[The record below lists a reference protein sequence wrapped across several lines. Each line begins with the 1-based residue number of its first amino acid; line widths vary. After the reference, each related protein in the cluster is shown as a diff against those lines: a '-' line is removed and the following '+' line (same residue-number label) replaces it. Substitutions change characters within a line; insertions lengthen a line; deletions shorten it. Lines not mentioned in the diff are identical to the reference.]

1 MWNNVATGDF
11 LQQLTN
17 ILMPTPV
24 SEKELLPQ
32 IGITSRSLYELRRKK
47 KIPFQKINSRLII
60 YDLDE
65 VRAALAKYNSVAK

>member
-1 MWNNVATGDF
+1 M
-11 LQQLTN
+11 QQLTN

>member
-1 MWNNVATGDF
+1 VWNNVATGDF